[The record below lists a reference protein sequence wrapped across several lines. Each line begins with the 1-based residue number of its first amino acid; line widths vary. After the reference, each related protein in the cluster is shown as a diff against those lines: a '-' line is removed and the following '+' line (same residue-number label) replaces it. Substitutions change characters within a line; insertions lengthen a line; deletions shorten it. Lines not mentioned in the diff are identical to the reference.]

1 MRIPPQTWRARNN
14 CFATIGS
21 EYGGMRSTAPPYVSS
36 PPCQC
41 VAQIFEPMLST
52 LYALARPALRLVDP
66 ETAHHLSIRA
76 LKHGPF
82 CGKRAADDPVLA
94 TRVLGIDFPNPIGM
108 AAGYDKDAEVMDA
121 MLAMGFGF
129 TEAGTVTPL
138 PQPGNPKPRLFR
150 LDEDEAVINRFG
162 FNSQGLAPFVERLKA
177 RRAANRP
184 GIVGANVG
192 KNKTSADAIAD
203 FVAGIEAVTPYAHY
217 LVVNISSPNTPG
229 LRALQARD
237 QVEALLRAVLDARNK
252 VIRGAVPP
260 LLVKIAPDLSEGEL
274 ADIADVT
281 MTVGVDGLIA
291 ANTTID
297 RPASLKSPYRGEAGG
312 LSGRPL
318 LAKANAC
325 LASMYRLT
333 KGKLPLIGCG
343 GVASGDDAYARIRAG
358 ASLVQVYSALVFGGP
373 GLAARI
379 KHDLARRLRQDG
391 FKSVGEA
398 VGADH
403 R

>member
-1 MRIPPQTWRARNN
+1 
-14 CFATIGS
+14 
-21 EYGGMRSTAPPYVSS
+21 
-36 PPCQC
+36 
-41 VAQIFEPMLST
+41 MLAT
-52 LYALARPALRLVDP
+52 LYSLVRPALRLVDP
-66 ETAHHLSIRA
+66 EAAHHLSIRA

-82 CGKRAADDPVLA
+82 CGKPAADDPILA

-121 MLAMGFGF
+121 LLAMGFGF

-177 RRAANRP
+177 RRAAMRP

-192 KNKTSADAIAD
+192 KNKTSTDAIAD
-203 FVAGIEAVTPYAHY
+203 FVAGIEAVARYADY

-237 QVEALLRAVLDARNK
+237 QVEALLRAVLGTRNK
-252 VIRGAVPP
+252 VLRGARVVPP
-260 LLVKIAPDLSEGEL
+260 LLVKIAPDLSEDEL
-274 ADIADVT
+274 ADLADVA
-281 MTVGVDGLIA
+281 MTVGVDGMIA

-297 RPASLKSPYRGEAGG
+297 RPASLQSLHRGEAGG

-318 LAKANAC
+318 LAKATAC

-333 KGKLPLIGCG
+333 EGKLPLIGCG
-343 GVASGDDAYARIRAG
+343 GVASGDDAYAKIRAG
-358 ASLVQVYSALVFGGP
+358 AALVQVYSALVFGGP
-373 GLAARI
+373 GLALRI
-379 KHDLARRLRQDG
+379 KRDLAARLRRDG
-391 FKSVGEA
+391 FKSVSEA

>member
-1 MRIPPQTWRARNN
+1 
-14 CFATIGS
+14 
-21 EYGGMRSTAPPYVSS
+21 
-36 PPCQC
+36 
-41 VAQIFEPMLST
+41 MLAT
-52 LYALARPALRLVDP
+52 LYSFARPFVRLIDA
-66 ETAHHLSIRA
+66 ETAHHLSVLA

-82 CGKRAADDPVLA
+82 CGRPGADDPILA

-129 TEAGTVTPL
+129 SEAGTVTPL
-138 PQPGNPKPRLFR
+138 PQSGNPKPRLFR
-150 LDEDEAVINRFG
+150 LDEDEAIINRFG

-177 RRAANRP
+177 RRAAGRP

-192 KNKTSADAIAD
+192 KNKASTDATAD
-203 FVAGIEAVTPYAHY
+203 FIAGIKAVAAHADY

-237 QVEALLRAVLDARNK
+237 QVQALLRAVLDTRNNAL
-252 VIRGAVPP
+252 RGVSTMPP
-260 LLVKIAPDLSEGEL
+260 LLVKIAPDLTEAEL
-274 ADIADVT
+274 ADIADVALA
-281 MTVGVDGLIA
+281 VGVDGLIA
-291 ANTTID
+291 ANTTTD
-297 RPASLKSPYRGEAGG
+297 RPPELRSVHRGETGG

-325 LASMYRLT
+325 LASMYRHS
-333 KGKLPLIGCG
+333 KGALPIIGCG
-343 GVASGDDAYARIRAG
+343 GVASGDDAYAKIRAG
-358 ASLVQVYSALVFGGP
+358 AALVQVYSALVFGGP
-373 GLAARI
+373 GRVPRI
-379 KHDLARRLRQDG
+379 KRELADRLRRDG
-391 FKSVGEA
+391 FKSVSEA

>member
-1 MRIPPQTWRARNN
+1 
-14 CFATIGS
+14 
-21 EYGGMRSTAPPYVSS
+21 
-36 PPCQC
+36 
-41 VAQIFEPMLST
+41 MLAT
-52 LYALARPALRLVDP
+52 LYALARPALRRLDA

-82 CGKRAADDPVLA
+82 CGKPAPDEQILA

-121 MLAMGFGF
+121 LLAMGFGF

-162 FNSQGLAPFVERLKA
+162 FNSQGLGPFVERLKA
-177 RRAANRP
+177 RRTAKRP

-192 KNKTSADAIAD
+192 KNKTSTDAIAD
-203 FVAGIEAVTPYAHY
+203 FVAGIEAVAPHANY

-237 QVEALLRAVLDARNK
+237 QVEALLRAVLDTRNK
-252 VIRGAVPP
+252 VLAGTAIMPP
-260 LLVKIAPDLSEGEL
+260 LLVKIAPDLSEAEL
-274 ADIADVT
+274 ADLAAVAIS
-281 MTVGVDGLIA
+281 VGVDGLIA

-297 RPASLKSPYRGEAGG
+297 RPASLRSPHRAESGG

-318 LAKANAC
+318 LVKANAC
-325 LASMYRLT
+325 LAAMYRLT
-333 KGKLPLIGCG
+333 QGKLPLIGCG
-343 GVASGDDAYARIRAG
+343 GVATGDDAYAKIRAG

-373 GLAARI
+373 GLAVRI
-379 KHDLARRLRQDG
+379 KRDLVVRLRRDG
-391 FKSVGEA
+391 FKSVSEA

>member
-1 MRIPPQTWRARNN
+1 
-14 CFATIGS
+14 
-21 EYGGMRSTAPPYVSS
+21 
-36 PPCQC
+36 
-41 VAQIFEPMLST
+41 MLST
-52 LYALARPALRLVDP
+52 LYALARPALRRVDP
-66 ETAHHLSIRA
+66 ETAHHLSILA

-82 CGKRAADDPVLA
+82 AGRPAADDPSLA
-94 TRVLGIDFPNPIGM
+94 MRVLGIDFPNPIGL

-129 TEAGTVTPL
+129 VEAGTVTPL

-162 FNSQGLAPFVERLKA
+162 FNSQGLAPFVDRLKA
-177 RRAANRP
+177 RRAAERP

-192 KNKTSADAIAD
+192 RNKTSTDAIAD
-203 FVAGIEAVTPYAHY
+203 FVAGIEAVAPHADY

-237 QVEALLRAVLDARNK
+237 QVEALLRAVLDTRARA
-252 VIRGAVPP
+252 RRRASCMPP

-274 ADIADVT
+274 ADIVDVGI
-281 MTVGVDGLIA
+281 TVGVDGLIV

-297 RPASLKSPYRGEAGG
+297 RPSGLRSPHRAEAGG

-325 LASMYRLT
+325 LQAVYRFT
-333 KGKLPLIGCG
+333 KGHLPIIGCG
-343 GVASGDDAYARIRAG
+343 GVASGDDAYAKIRAG

-373 GLAARI
+373 GLVPRI
-379 KHDLARRLRQDG
+379 KRDLAERLRRDG
-391 FKSVGEA
+391 FKSVSEA